1 MTVAD
6 AGRRGAPVAAPAA
19 SIVFIGGGPKAA
31 MILERLSANLPALF
45 NAPLQIH
52 VVEPHRPGSG
62 RIWRRDQSP
71 LLMLNSMAEDV
82 TMFTD
87 DSVECA
93 GPAAPGPSLI
103 EWARGVLDR
112 SIADVEVPD
121 EDLAEQLRNLRPASF
136 PTRRLQSLY
145 LEWFFRRTV
154 RSLGPQASL
163 TVHREVAVDVSPAG
177 DAHVVQLASGDALSA
192 DAVVV
197 AVGHT
202 DSEPDARSSGF
213 ARFAARHGLFY
224 APPAYT
230 NDVDFSGL
238 LPGQDAIVSGMG
250 LAFIDLVVLLM
261 EGRGGRFREKPGGGL
276 EYLPSGREPRLWAG
290 SRRGVPYRSKISA
303 PLRGEPAAAPR
314 YLTAAAVAGLLE
326 HHDLLDFNDHLW
338 PLLAKDAALGY
349 YRELFTGHPE
359 RVSMPWAAFEEA
371 FDAANWYSE
380 ERRALVG
387 AAVPDPAD
395 RLEFEDLDR
404 PLRGRRFADA
414 GAAEEAVAAHIRN
427 DLRLRDGDGNSETLG
442 LFLGLLRVY
451 FELGRLVPLDALTP
465 ESRPIVSGWWH
476 GFFSYVDSGPPAHR
490 LRELLALHEA
500 GYVRFLGPDLQL
512 AADEELGLFTA
523 ASAQAGE
530 VLAAPALIEARL
542 PAPAVEG
549 SLNPLLAALQE
560 SGLGS
565 EEHAPGAPAGR
576 GTGKLLVDAAA
587 RILGRDGS
595 TRPGLYAAG
604 PATSSWGAGA
614 FARPRSNA
622 APFRESDALARRM
635 LSELADRRV
644 PSDAGYSAN
653 RLAADL
659 STFHA
664 SLG

>member
-1 MTVAD
+1 MTIAD
-6 AGRRGAPVAAPAA
+6 AGRRNARVAEPAA
-19 SIVFIGGGPKAA
+19 SIIFIGGGPKAA
-31 MILERLSANLPALF
+31 MILERLSANLPGLF
-45 NAPLQIH
+45 EEPLRIH

-87 DSVECA
+87 GSVACS
-93 GPAAPGPSLI
+93 GPAAPGPNLI
-103 EWARGVLDR
+103 EWARGVLDG
-112 SIADVEVPD
+112 SIPDVEIPD
-121 EDLAEQLRNLRPASF
+121 EDLAEQLRDLRPASF

-154 RSLGPQASL
+154 RSLGPQVSL
-163 TVHREVAVDVSPAG
+163 AVHRDVALDVGPAETG
-177 DAHVVQLASGDALSA
+177 HVVRLASGSALPA

-202 DSEPDARSSGF
+202 DSEPDFRSSGF

-230 NDVDFSGL
+230 NDVDLSGL

-303 PLRGEPAAAPR
+303 PLQGEPAGAPR

-326 HHDLLDFNDHLW
+326 RHDLLDFHEHLW

-349 YRELFTGHPE
+349 YRELFTGHPG
-359 RVSMPWAAFEEA
+359 RVAMPWAGFQQA
-371 FDAANWYSE
+371 FDAAAWYSE
-380 ERRALVG
+380 ERRALVE

-404 PLRGRRFADA
+404 PLRGRRFAGA
-414 GAAEEAVAAHIRN
+414 GDAEEAVAAHIRN

-465 ESRPIVSGWWH
+465 ESRAIVSGWWH
-476 GFFSYVDSGPPAHR
+476 GFFSYVDSGPPARR

-512 AADEELGLFTA
+512 AADEDLGLFTA
-523 ASAQAGE
+523 TSAQAGE
-530 VLAAPALIEARL
+530 VIAAPALIEARL

-549 SLNPLLAALQE
+549 SLNPLLAALHK
-560 SGLGS
+560 SGLGC
-565 EEHAPGAPAGR
+565 EETAAGAPAGR

-587 RILGRDGS
+587 RIVGPDGS

-614 FARPRSNA
+614 FSRPRSNA
-622 APFRESDALARRM
+622 APFRESDALARRV
-635 LSELADRRV
+635 LAELAERRV
-644 PSDAGYSAN
+644 PSTAGYSAN